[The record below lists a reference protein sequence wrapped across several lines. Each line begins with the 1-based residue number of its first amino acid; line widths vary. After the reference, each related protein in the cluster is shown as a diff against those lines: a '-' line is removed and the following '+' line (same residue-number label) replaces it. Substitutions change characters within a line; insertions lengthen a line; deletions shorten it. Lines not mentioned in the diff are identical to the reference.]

1 MHASLLLRDVDHLPP
16 AHPAAGA
23 VSPTMFAED
32 LQHQVAGQSV
42 QPPGPGEVLPPQH
55 SVLDLQVPAE
65 MDRRHCPNGGRQDL
79 EDAAVRTAEGGASRP
94 GKTLQEVQ
102 GQGEPQELQH

>member
-1 MHASLLLRDVDHLPP
+1 MPCTELWSCARFSIAARRGPPTP

-23 VSPTMFAED
+23 VSPTMSAED

-42 QPPGPGEVLPPQH
+42 QP
-55 SVLDLQVPAE
+55 QVPAE
-65 MDRRHCPNGGRQDL
+65 MDRTHRPNGGRQNP

-102 GQGEPQELQH
+102 GHSEGEPQELQH